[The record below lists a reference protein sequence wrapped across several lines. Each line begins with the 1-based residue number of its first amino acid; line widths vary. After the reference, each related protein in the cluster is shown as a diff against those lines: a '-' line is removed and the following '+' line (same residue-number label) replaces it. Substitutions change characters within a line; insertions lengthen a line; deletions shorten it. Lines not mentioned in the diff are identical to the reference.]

1 MKSFATLIVIGALTV
16 PVWAEGPQAD
26 GMDAMKKNEPPA
38 VVHWARGEGRP
49 SQGSKS
55 PNMTSHGGPVMS
67 SVTVGAIFWGTSW
80 ANDTFIGDKITGLD
94 SWYTDVQKSKYSM
107 TNGEYTGSGN
117 TQFVSTGVT
126 YLGSVVDASPG
137 PTKAPTTSAV
147 LAEVCKVVTNPVANG
162 YYPVYIDSK
171 RGHAGYCAWHS
182 AGSCGGTPV
191 QFGFFFNLDG
201 DAGCDPQ
208 DTSTGHSQGLA
219 ALANVTGHE
228 FSETITDPRVNAWYD
243 AQGEENADKCAWTFS
258 PSLVDFGKTT
268 WKIQGNWSNAA
279 HDASAGYDKSGC
291 IDGSGFLAA
300 GVQ

>member
-1 MKSFATLIVIGALTV
+1 
-16 PVWAEGPQAD
+16 
-26 GMDAMKKNEPPA
+26 
-38 VVHWARGEGRP
+38 
-49 SQGSKS
+49 
-55 PNMTSHGGPVMS
+55 
-67 SVTVGAIFWGTSW
+67 
-80 ANDTFIGDKITGLD
+80 
-94 SWYTDVQKSKYSM
+94 
-107 TNGEYTGSGN
+107 
-117 TQFVSTGVT
+117 
-126 YLGSVVDASPG
+126 
-137 PTKAPTTSAV
+137 
-147 LAEVCKVVTNPVANG
+147 VTNPVANG

-208 DTSTGHSQGLA
+208 DTSTGHSQGLE

-228 FSETITDPRVNAWYD
+228 FSETITDPRLNAWYD

-279 HDASAGYDKSGC
+279 NDASAGYDKSGC